1 MDQSQDLPSGPI
13 ELVPDSAL
21 VQEIEQLH
29 RLSVYGRWLVVCLL
43 WLTVGTLSLWN
54 LRSAIQLLLDY
65 FTWAAVR
72 YGIIYNRL
80 PSLGLIFCI
89 AMTVSV
95 LVWQTRNI
103 LWGRPRREQKR
114 LEQQVLRIRQQG
126 PSHPLWKFV
135 RGAAPIRN

>member
-1 MDQSQDLPSGPI
+1 MDQSQDLPSGHVG
-13 ELVPDSAL
+13 LAPDSVL
-21 VQEIEQLH
+21 VQEIERLH
-29 RLSVYGRWLVVCLL
+29 RLSLYGRWLVVCLL

-54 LRSAIQLLLDY
+54 LRLPIQLLLDY

-95 LVWQTRNI
+95 LVWQTRNL

-135 RGAAPIRN
+135 RGNAPIGN